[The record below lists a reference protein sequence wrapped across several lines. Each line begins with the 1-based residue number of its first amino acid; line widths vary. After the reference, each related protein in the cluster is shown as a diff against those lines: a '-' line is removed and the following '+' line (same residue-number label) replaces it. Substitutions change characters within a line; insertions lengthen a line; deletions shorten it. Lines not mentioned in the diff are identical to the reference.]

1 MQQGCVRSLYSRYTL
16 ADGVRALWR
25 KGANVLSEN
34 PVCLKNILECL
45 VNTEGKRVLKFRI

>member
-45 VNTEGKRVLKFRI
+45 IYIWKEKEY